1 MIERYGT
8 MEKARKFLE
17 KNEAIATSV
26 LAVILAFVMVAIL
39 LLSTGRNP
47 IEAFGYFVRGAFGT
61 VYNFADTVSRVIPLL
76 IAAIAF
82 IIGAKCS
89 VFNVGIEGQ
98 LLLGALA
105 SAVVDFRDN
114 GGRK

>member
-1 MIERYGT
+1 

-47 IEAFGYFVRGAFGT
+47 IQAFGYFIRGAFGT

-98 LLLGALA
+98 LKA
-105 SAVVDFRDN
+105 N
-114 GGRK
+114 YY